1 MEILASTL
9 KGLVKPIFR
18 GTRNSNNK
26 KKKNRYIGVK
36 EKISKIKIATKKG
49 LQKRKKERKI
59 LGKKLWK
66 E

>member
-18 GTRNSNNK
+18 GTRNSNN

-59 LGKKLWK
+59 LEKKLWK